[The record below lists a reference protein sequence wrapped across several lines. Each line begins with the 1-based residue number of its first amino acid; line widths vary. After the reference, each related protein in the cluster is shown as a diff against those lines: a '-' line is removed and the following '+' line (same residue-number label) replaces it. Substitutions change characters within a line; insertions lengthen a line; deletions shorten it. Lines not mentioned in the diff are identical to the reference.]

1 MPSLLATLGL
11 AAVSTAVVW
20 VASVMLERA
29 SKRLSDY
36 YGLPPIVTGAIVV
49 AIGSSFPELSSTVLA
64 TLLHGEFDL
73 GVGVIVG
80 SAVFNVLVIPGLSSL
95 AAGELPSSRDLVF
108 KESLFYML
116 SISVLLIT
124 FALATIYVPSGTGE
138 FVGTVTRP
146 LALLPL
152 GLYVIYVFIQYADV
166 AEHRGPS
173 DRNVDALKE
182 WGKLLASLVLIVVSV
197 EGLVRAALSMGE
209 ILDTPSY
216 IWGLTIIAIATSLPD
231 AFVSIQAARH
241 GRAETSIANVL
252 GSNTFDLCV
261 AVPVGVLIAGASLVD
276 FAAAVPMMAALTVA
290 TIVLFALLRRNLDL
304 SKPEAVGLLACYG
317 VFLVFVLET
326 GGVTGL
332 TGAV

>member
-49 AIGSSFPELSSTVLA
+49 AVGSSFPELSSTVLA

-80 SAVFNVLVIPGLSSL
+80 SAVFNVLVIPALSSL
-95 AAGELPSSRDLVF
+95 AADELPSSRDLVF

-138 FVGTVTRP
+138 FIGTMTRP

-166 AEHRGPS
+166 ADHRGSS
-173 DRNVDALKE
+173 DKSVDALKE
-182 WGKLLASLVLIVVSV
+182 WGKLAVSLVLIVVSV

-231 AFVSIQAARH
+231 AFVSIQAARY

-304 SKPEAVGLLACYG
+304 SKPEAVALLACYG

-326 GGVTGL
+326 GGLIGL

>member
-29 SKRLSDY
+29 SERLSDY
-36 YGLPPIVTGAIVV
+36 YGLPPIVAGAIVV
-49 AIGSSFPELSSTVLA
+49 AVGSSFPELSSTVLA

-95 AAGELPSSRDLVF
+95 AADELPSSRDLVF

-138 FVGTVTRP
+138 FVGTMTRP

-166 AEHRGPS
+166 AEHGGSS
-173 DRNVDALKE
+173 DKSVDALKE

-197 EGLVRAALSMGE
+197 EGLVRSALSMGE

-290 TIVLFALLRRNLDL
+290 TLVLFALLRRNLDL
-304 SKPEAVGLLACYG
+304 SKPEAVGLLVGYG

-326 GGVTGL
+326 GGVIGL